1 MGDFPAAPDESASL
15 DLVGRIR
22 AGDEAAW
29 NDLYRRYHDQL
40 LLVVRMRLGRRLR
53 GFLQSEDVFQSVALD
68 ALSALQRFEY
78 RGPGSLQ
85 RFLNTLVVNKIRDRA
100 DTFGAAK
107 RAGAVPLSDAIA
119 DGLAAPPDGGG
130 GGRDGLGGAAHGA
143 GANAGTGP
151 GAGGPDGVRYLD
163 GPRYERLE
171 RALAALPDDMR
182 EILLLRK
189 VDGLS
194 SQEVAAL
201 QGKSDAAVRKASS
214 RALARLTTLM
224 SADAGPAGPG

>member
-15 DLVGRIR
+15 DLVGRIQD
-22 AGDEAAW
+22 GDAAAW

-40 LLVVRMRLGRRLR
+40 LLVVRMRLGRKLR

-85 RFLNTLVVNKIRDRA
+85 RFLNTMVVNKIRDRA

-107 RAGAVPLSDAIA
+107 RADAVPLSDAVL
-119 DGLAAPPDGGG
+119 DGLPAPTEDGS
-130 GGRDGLGGAAHGA
+130 GRGGLGDAGGDPGDGA
-143 GANAGTGP
+143 GLAG
-151 GAGGPDGVRYLD
+151 ADGVRYLD
-163 GPRYERLE
+163 GERYERLE

-182 EILLLRK
+182 EIVLLRK

-201 QGKSDAAVRKASS
+201 QGKSDAAVRKATS
-214 RALARLTTLM
+214 RAMARLTTLM
-224 SADAGPAGPG
+224 TGGAGPTN